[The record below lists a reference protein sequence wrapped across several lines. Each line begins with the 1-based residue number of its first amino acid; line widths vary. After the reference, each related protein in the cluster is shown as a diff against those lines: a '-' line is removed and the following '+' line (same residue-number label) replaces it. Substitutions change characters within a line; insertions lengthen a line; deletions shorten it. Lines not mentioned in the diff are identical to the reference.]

1 MEHDK
6 QRWKEV
12 LVMDIVDLLLIE
24 EDYSAVPYLCSE
36 RYPTIGIGTRIG
48 PQGADI
54 NLYQM
59 RINTGIARMMLS
71 QDLKLDSYDISKE
84 FNLNFFEPRYVIIQ
98 SMIYQLGLT
107 GFLGFKKTI
116 KLMKAGEWN
125 QAAFE
130 MLDSKWRRQTENR
143 AYRHAYV
150 IRYDN
155 FGSYEDY

>member
-1 MEHDK
+1 
-6 QRWKEV
+6 
-12 LVMDIVDLLLIE
+12 MDIFDLLLIE

-48 PQGADI
+48 PQDADI

-59 RINTGIARMMLS
+59 RIDQGIATLLLKR
-71 QDLKLDSYDISKE
+71 DLKLDNYDISKE
-84 FNLNFFEPRYVIIQ
+84 FNINFFEPRYVIIQ

-116 KLMKAGEWN
+116 SLMKAGKWHL
-125 QAAFE
+125 AAFE
-130 MLDSKWRRQTENR
+130 MLDSKWSKQTGNR

-155 FGSYEDY
+155 FGSYEDL